1 MSFLYDIL
9 TINKMINWQSVIF
22 NSLWILGL
30 AVLLA
35 ALSYH
40 YWVASVNKRPLR
52 EQFSQPDFLR
62 LLWVALLLVCL
73 GLAGT
78 SQQNWEMIV
87 WGVLALFALVNIAG
101 LSRKPAQQ

>member
-35 ALSYH
+35 AFSYH
-40 YWVASVNKRPLR
+40 YWVASVSKRPLR
-52 EQFSQPDFLR
+52 EQLRQPNFLR

-73 GLAGT
+73 GLVGT
-78 SQQNWEMIV
+78 SQQTWEMIV
-87 WGVLALFALVNIAG
+87 WGVMALLALVNIAG